1 MKMIGNEEII
11 WRGIGW
17 DKGFRRNKWVWGVR
31 QERVKRATVWEV
43 PELLVKTWDFHGRL
57 WSRST
62 HYWLSSHKTQTGRA
76 ASGERSRCLC
86 CPQVESNNF
95 TLCFFFSF
103 LNECD
108 VGLVACGTDF
118 WSWRCWVMGCVDWD
132 CKKYMVGFS
141 LLEIRV
147 ILNPTSLHIKT
158 RI

>member
-1 MKMIGNEEII
+1 MVSEY
-11 WRGIGW
+11 
-17 DKGFRRNKWVWGVR
+17 
-31 QERVKRATVWEV
+31 T
-43 PELLVKTWDFHGRL
+43 LLTE
-57 WSRST
+57 
-62 HYWLSSHKTQTGRA
+62 LSSHKTQTGRA
-76 ASGERSRCLC
+76 ASVHAACAALKLK
-86 CPQVESNNF
+86 V
-95 TLCFFFSF
+95 TILLCFFFLFSF